1 MQNRNLKLFEIGN
14 VFFNTG
20 QKDSQPDEFEI
31 ISGLWTG
38 ARVDAYWGSKETS
51 CDFYDL
57 KGVVEQLLWKLGV
70 VNTIF
75 IRMPPA
81 SCFYTKPGATA
92 QILVKNEPMGL
103 VGELH
108 PKVLANY
115 DLKQTAFIF
124 ELDLDRL
131 IQLLSDEKF
140 AQPIPKYPAT
150 SKDITLIINKDVETY
165 KIIRY
170 VKMLDEE
177 LVETI
182 HLFDVFEGDPIP
194 EERKSVSLTITYRS
208 LDETLEDTR
217 TNHIHKSITQLLV
230 ENFDANLPA
239 E

>member
-1 MQNRNLKLFEIGN
+1 MENKNLKLFEIGK
-14 VFFNTG
+14 VFIDTG
-20 QKDSQPDEFEI
+20 QEDTQPNEFEI

-38 ARVDAYWGSKETS
+38 TAIDLAWFSKAIDS
-51 CDFYDL
+51 DFYDL

-150 SKDITLIINKDVETY
+150 SRDITLIINKDVETY

-182 HLFDVFEGDPIP
+182 SLFDVFEGAPIP
-194 EERKSVSLTITYRS
+194 EERKSVSLRITYRS
-208 LDETLEDTR
+208 LDETLEDVR
-217 TNHIHKSITQLLV
+217 INHIHKSMTQLLV
-230 ENFDANLPA
+230 EKFDATLPA